1 MVRGE
6 EGVGDETS
14 AYETSGEGDHGEGD
28 QTVTVQ
34 SPESAGSDAVPP
46 ATTAEEEEEHFRPTG
61 TVFLLAAFVL
71 TLILLWLSVYV
82 ILISRGVTA

>member
-1 MVRGE
+1 MVSGI
-6 EGVGDETS
+6 GS
-14 AYETSGEGDHGEGD
+14 ETSGERD

-34 SPESAGSDAVPP
+34 SPESAGSDGSPP
-46 ATTAEEEEEHFRPTG
+46 DITAENEEEHFRPTG
-61 TVFLLAAFVL
+61 TVFILVAFLL